1 MHLLIATTYV
11 VEHPGTPAQAVRRLS
26 CSRCPGRAPHAAD
39 DFGYAVKVMGRLLDQ
54 AAARGELGRLFVV
67 ELRGLADVLL
77 AAWVGMVRGP

>member
-1 MHLLIATTYV
+1 MLLRLGFSLHELLSQTTDLVAAV
-11 VEHPGTPAQAVRRLS
+11 VLDAHVHGPDLPMTDAE
-26 CSRCPGRAPHAAD
+26 AA
-39 DFGYAVKVMGRLLDQ
+39 ALLLDQ